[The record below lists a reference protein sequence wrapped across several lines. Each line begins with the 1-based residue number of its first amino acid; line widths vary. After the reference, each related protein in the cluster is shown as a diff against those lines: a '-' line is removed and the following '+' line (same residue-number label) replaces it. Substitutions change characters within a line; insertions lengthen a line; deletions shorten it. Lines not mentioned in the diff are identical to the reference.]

1 MKMMRCKAP
10 IAIHV
15 TGTAT
20 RVEFAPPMDVDL
32 DRELA
37 PGFTIAQAVEG
48 REDCFEPV
56 PAETTTD
63 AK

>member
-10 IAIHV
+10 IQIHL
-15 TGTAT
+15 TGTTT
-20 RVEFAPPMDVDL
+20 RVEFVPPMDVDL

-37 PGFTIAQAVEG
+37 PGFTVADAIEG

-56 PAETTTD
+56 PVEPDT
-63 AK
+63 K